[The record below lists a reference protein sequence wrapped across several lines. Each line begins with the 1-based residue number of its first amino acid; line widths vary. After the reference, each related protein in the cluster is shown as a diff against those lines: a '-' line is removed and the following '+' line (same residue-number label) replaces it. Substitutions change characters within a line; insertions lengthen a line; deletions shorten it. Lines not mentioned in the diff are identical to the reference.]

1 MLHAYGIPA
10 HSWDDVLP
18 ELNTGQSKEELP
30 KEKTK
35 KSWPPPCLTCS
46 AGLEAVLVMEQLFL
60 FPVLSAQPHLLLL
73 FKRSCPNFLGICCH
87 WGNTWCTLHVCVQ
100 WPKSLTRVAYFV
112 LILSQCFFVL
122 IRVFIYKS
130 VPPINLYEIIVSNV
144 VSRIWN
150 LIKQL
155 PSSSRDCVA
164 SKEAITFIG
173 LFHTMNPISFLLSS
187 ESTSDVFGMFYICF
201 FSLVLFVF

>member
-1 MLHAYGIPA
+1 MPNLISFSFSKGPVQISWASAVIEGTLGA
-10 HSWDDVLP
+10 HFTSVFNDP
-18 ELNTGQSKEELP
+18 S
-30 KEKTK
+30 
-35 KSWPPPCLTCS
+35 
-46 AGLEAVLVMEQLFL
+46 
-60 FPVLSAQPHLLLL
+60 
-73 FKRSCPNFLGICCH
+73 H
-87 WGNTWCTLHVCVQ
+87 WQEW
-100 WPKSLTRVAYFV
+100 
-112 LILSQCFFVL
+112 LILYLFFHNVFFVL

-155 PSSSRDCVA
+155 PSSSRDCVV